1 MCINCGHNAR
11 FSTIWK
17 TFIVQRSYAAAALL
31 LS

>member
-1 MCINCGHNAR
+1 MRINWDHNAC
-11 FSTIWK
+11 FLTNWK